1 MGIIERLRCEIER
14 SMQELDRSAKV
25 IESDIEEM
33 NHSLREI
40 NTLEDKIALKKK
52 AFFSLECIERVLGS
66 DGLLSRYISRTKISP
81 DIWKKAGYDESIVTA
96 IRTVSNNQFA
106 NYKNRIE
113 NLITKIDDDS
123 LTVGKDASEATKKDR
138 EQEDI
143 TTYLNLDSNQK
154 EEWLCKG
161 MQYDTVKELATFI
174 AQSYTE
180 KILCKIPSKK
190 GGGLWNLAKA
200 AFQIEDT
207 ATNRK
212 TIENEFN
219 LAYKPPQIP
228 NKFK

>member
-1 MGIIERLRCEIER
+1 MEIIERLRCEIER

-66 DGLLSRYISRTKISP
+66 DGLLSRYISRTEISP

-123 LTVGKDASEATKKDR
+123 LTVGKDVSSIELENAPSTNELPIKKEYR
-138 EQEDI
+138 EELI
-143 TTYLNLDSNQK
+143 KLFHGHTHLLNDLIGKSDNEIVSLIRK
-154 EEWLCKG
+154 W
-161 MQYDTVKELATFI
+161 
-174 AQSYTE
+174 
-180 KILCKIPSKK
+180 
-190 GGGLWNLAKA
+190 AKMKDERNKP
-200 AFQIEDT
+200 F
-207 ATNRK
+207 
-212 TIENEFN
+212 IENPKNN
-219 LAYKPPQIP
+219 LKS
-228 NKFK
+228 KFAQELKYAGLINCAENTFRAKL